1 MPDGRG
7 GSQSPSAC
15 TKLDHTRPG
24 SSPRRSLVGAWLPR
38 RRRAPLLEVPRQS
51 HSSVGGGERAVSARS
66 STQPGSPNI
75 STIPPLRVVD
85 CRWYLVDPEKGRNA
99 YEEGHIK
106 GAAYMSVDT
115 ELSATRG
122 PGRHPLPTPEETA
135 HRLGTLGIGD
145 RNFVVAYD
153 DEGGAIAARLWWMLR
168 SIGHQRAAVLDG
180 GIQAWVAAGGA
191 VDTNVPDWPPAPL
204 SILGASQTID
214 REALAAR
221 LGDVALID
229 ARAPSDIA
237 ETSNRSTPGPVTS
250 RRPSMSRSAPT
261 STPTAAFC
269 PPNHCVPGS
278 AQPASKRPST
288 PLRTAE
294 AV

>member
-1 MPDGRG
+1 MSSGLGPLVDTDWL
-7 GSQSPSAC
+7 AEH
-15 TKLDHTRPG
+15 LEHT
-24 SSPRRSLVGAWLPR
+24 
-38 RRRAPLLEVPRQS
+38 
-51 HSSVGGGERAVSARS
+51 
-66 STQPGSPNI
+66 
-75 STIPPLRVVD
+75 PLRVVD

-135 HRLGTLGIGD
+135 HRLGTLGTGD
-145 RNFVVAYD
+145 RNFVVADD

-229 ARAPSDIA
+229 ARAPQRYRGDL
-237 ETSNRSTPGPVTS
+237 EPVDA
-250 RRPSMSRSAPT
+250 RAGHI
-261 STPTAAFC
+261 PTAVNVPFGANLDSDGRFLPAESLRARFSAAGIATAVDTVAYC
-269 PPNHCVPGS
+269 GSGVTACHDILAMDVAGLGSATLYPGS
-278 AQPASKRPST
+278 WSDWASTDAPI
-288 PLRTAE
+288 
-294 AV
+294 AVGHEPGEPPG